1 MSKASNVP
9 CEQPSIRAE
18 EAANRLARA
27 TSPHAVPKTFAY
39 RPNISPLSTMAN
51 GALGA
56 GDFRIDVTGTAGY
69 AKVSFTE
76 TPPYKDDAKR
86 DAMDFVAMIFGAKV
100 GNENIVFSRLLRG
113 NSKRCPQYCPQVD
126 GAGASTHLPI
136 AMILA

>member
-1 MSKASNVP
+1 
-9 CEQPSIRAE
+9 
-18 EAANRLARA
+18 
-27 TSPHAVPKTFAY
+27 
-39 RPNISPLSTMAN
+39 MAN

-100 GNENIVFSRLLRG
+100 GNENPLISAVLR
-113 NSKRCPQYCPQVD
+113 NHIERYRQSYRHDMV
-126 GAGASTHLPI
+126 AWIT
-136 AMILA
+136 

>member
-18 EAANRLARA
+18 EAANRLTRA

-100 GNENIVFSRLLRG
+100 GNENPLISAVLR
-113 NSKRCPQYCPQVD
+113 NRIERYRQSYRHD
-126 GAGASTHLPI
+126 MAAWIT
-136 AMILA
+136 